1 MNHRLKPVCWTIA
14 AIGLSALTAFIVA
27 RAAGRTASHSH
38 VSATGHEGGTFH
50 DWLHSQL
57 KITAEQESLLAPI
70 EADYGSKRI
79 ALLQRIQTGGQ
90 NLAAALGGNPEEIGG
105 VEVALTEIHSAQ
117 GELQRLTIEHFL
129 KMKEHLSPDQSD
141 RLLQW
146 TRESITHD
154 GNH

>member
-1 MNHRLKPVCWTIA
+1 MNHRLKPLCWTVA
-14 AIGLSALTAFIVA
+14 AIALSALTSFLVA
-27 RAAGRTASHSH
+27 RAAGRTTSHSH
-38 VSATGHEGGTFH
+38 GTATGDEGGTFH

-70 EADYGSKRI
+70 EGDYGSKRTV
-79 ALLQRIQTGGQ
+79 LLHRIQLAGK
-90 NLAAALGGNPEEIGG
+90 NLAAALGGNPEESGA

-129 KMKEHLSPDQSD
+129 KMREHLSPDQSD

>member
-1 MNHRLKPVCWTIA
+1 MNHRLKPVCWTVA
-14 AIGLSALTAFIVA
+14 AIALSALTSFLVA
-27 RAAGRTASHSH
+27 RAAGRTTSHSH
-38 VSATGHEGGTFH
+38 SAATGNEGGTFH

-70 EADYGSKRI
+70 EADYGGRRT
-79 ALLQRIQTGGQ
+79 ALLRRIQNGGQ
-90 NLAAALGGNPEEIGG
+90 GLSAALGENP
-105 VEVALTEIHSAQ
+105 VEPTGIEAALTEIHSAQ

-154 GNH
+154 GSR